1 MEPAPIA
8 CSLGQGD
15 LADRQRRWHA
25 LADGAILDVISTDH
39 GLRMRF
45 RRDPRVESE
54 LRDLAAL
61 EQDCCAF
68 ADWTVHRD
76 DDAYVMDIRGT
87 TAESI
92 PAVQEMFT
100 SLRAGTAVGDE

>member
-8 CSLGQGD
+8 CSLDQDD
-15 LADRQRRWHA
+15 LAERQRRWDA
-25 LADGAILDVISTDH
+25 LADRTSVERVSTDY

-45 RRDPRVESE
+45 GGVPGIEEE

-68 ADWTVHRD
+68 ADLTVHSD
-76 DDAYVMDIRGT
+76 GDAWVMDVRGT
-87 TAESI
+87 SAESVT
-92 PAVQEMFT
+92 AVQEMFAG
-100 SLRAGTAVGDE
+100 LRTAAS